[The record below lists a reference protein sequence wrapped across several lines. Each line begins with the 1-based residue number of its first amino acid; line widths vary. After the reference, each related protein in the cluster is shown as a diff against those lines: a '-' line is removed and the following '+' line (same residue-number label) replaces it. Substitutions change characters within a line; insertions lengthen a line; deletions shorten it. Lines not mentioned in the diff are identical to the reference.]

1 MCIKMLKSKVVL
13 ASLASSLVFTN
24 VNAMTV
30 ADPGTHSLVGS
41 LMAKNAS
48 HFAQVVAQ
56 QAKEVAQWA
65 DEKTKWARD
74 LAHYAK
80 EIQAYKDQLIAT
92 TGVKDLVSSFNELKG
107 AYDKMEELYKWGEE
121 IVNDP
126 ASFAKDLFKDTW
138 RDYNKFDGCS
148 KMSGEARASC
158 YASFAKDVT
167 TAGLNKKA
175 LENYKEVSKSSD
187 KLGDKIKEA
196 EDIKASTDVGNL
208 IAKQQLDLAIH
219 EARKQ
224 AILQEAEA
232 KAKLEKRQAIEV
244 SVEKMM
250 KNRDD
255 TKYFT
260 SK

>member
-1 MCIKMLKSKVVL
+1 M
-13 ASLASSLVFTN
+13 
-24 VNAMTV
+24 
-30 ADPGTHSLVGS
+30 
-41 LMAKNAS
+41 
-48 HFAQVVAQ
+48 
-56 QAKEVAQWA
+56 
-65 DEKTKWARD
+65 
-74 LAHYAK
+74 
-80 EIQAYKDQLIAT
+80 
-92 TGVKDLVSSFNELKG
+92 VSSFNELKG

-126 ASFAKDLFKDTW
+126 ASFAKDLFSDTW
-138 RDYNKFDGCS
+138 KDYNKFDGCS
-148 KMSGEARASC
+148 KMSGEAQASC

-219 EARKQ
+219 KARKQ
-224 AILQEAEA
+224 AMLQEVEA
-232 KAKLEKRQAIEV
+232 KAKLEKKQAIEA
-244 SVEKMM
+244 SVEEMM

>member
-24 VNAMTV
+24 VNATGI
-30 ADPGTHSLVGS
+30 P
-41 LMAKNAS
+41 
-48 HFAQVVAQ
+48 VVDGALTSIQ
-56 QAKEVAQWA
+56 TQNLLETITRNAKEVQQWA
-65 DEKTKWARD
+65 DQKTKWAQD

-92 TGVKDLVSSFNELKG
+92 TGVKDLITSFNEIKS
-107 AYDKMEELYKWGEE
+107 AYNKMEELYKRGEG

-126 ASFAKDLFKDTW
+126 TSFAKDLFSDTW

-158 YASFAKDVT
+158 YANFAKNVT

-224 AILQEAEA
+224 AMLQEAEA
-232 KAKLEKRQAIEV
+232 KANLERKKMVDEYTKAQAE
-244 SVEKMM
+244 
-250 KNRDD
+250 NGDD

>member
-24 VNAMTV
+24 VNATGI
-30 ADPGTHSLVGS
+30 P
-41 LMAKNAS
+41 
-48 HFAQVVAQ
+48 VVDGALTSIQ
-56 QAKEVAQWA
+56 TQNLLETITRKAKEVQQWA
-65 DEKTKWARD
+65 DQKTKWAQD

-92 TGVKDLVSSFNELKG
+92 TGVKDLVSTFNELKS
-107 AYDKMEELYKWGEE
+107 AYNKMEELYKWGEE

-126 ASFAKDLFKDTW
+126 AGFAKNLFKDTW
-138 RDYNKFDGCS
+138 NDYNKFDGCS
-148 KMSGEARASC
+148 KMSGESRASC
-158 YASFAKDVT
+158 YANFAKDVT

-224 AILQEAEA
+224 AMLQEVEA
-232 KAKLEKRQAIEV
+232 KAKLEIKKERDAMFKAQE
-244 SVEKMM
+244 E
-250 KNRDD
+250 NRDT

>member
-30 ADPGTHSLVGS
+30 ADPGTHSLVAS
-41 LMAKNAS
+41 LMSTNAG
-48 HFAQVVAQ
+48 HFAQVIAQ

-65 DEKTKWARD
+65 DQKTKWAQD

-138 RDYNKFDGCS
+138 
-148 KMSGEARASC
+148 
-158 YASFAKDVT
+158 KD
-167 TAGLNKKA
+167 
-175 LENYKEVSKSSD
+175 
-187 KLGDKIKEA
+187 
-196 EDIKASTDVGNL
+196 
-208 IAKQQLDLAIH
+208 
-219 EARKQ
+219 
-224 AILQEAEA
+224 
-232 KAKLEKRQAIEV
+232 
-244 SVEKMM
+244 
-250 KNRDD
+250 
-255 TKYFT
+255 
-260 SK
+260 

>member
-13 ASLASSLVFTN
+13 VSLASSLVFTN

-30 ADPGTHSLVGS
+30 ADPGTHSLVAS
-41 LMAKNAS
+41 LMSTNAG
-48 HFAQVVAQ
+48 HFAQVIAQ

-65 DEKTKWARD
+65 DQKTKWAQD

-138 RDYNKFDGCS
+138 KDYNKFDGCS
-148 KMSGEARASC
+148 KMSGEAQAAC
-158 YASFAKDVT
+158 YAKFASDVT

-224 AILQEAEA
+224 AMLQEAEA
-232 KAKLEKRQAIEV
+232 KSKLEAKKAGDEMY
-244 SVEKMM
+244 EKMSQ
-250 KNRDD
+250 
-255 TKYFT
+255 
-260 SK
+260 SKQTRLFE

>member
-30 ADPGTHSLVGS
+30 ADPGTHSLVGN
-41 LMAKNAS
+41 LMATNAS

-80 EIQAYKDQLIAT
+80 ELQAYKDQLIAT
-92 TGVKDLVSSFNELKG
+92 TGVKDLITSFNEIKS
-107 AYDKMEELYKWGEE
+107 AYNKMEELYKRGEG

-126 ASFAKDLFKDTW
+126 TSFAKDLFSDTW
-138 RDYNKFDGCS
+138 KDYNKFDSCS
-148 KMSGEARASC
+148 KMSGESRASC
-158 YASFAKDVT
+158 YANFAKNVT

-224 AILQEAEA
+224 AMLQEAEA
-232 KAKLEKRQAIEV
+232 KANLERKKMVDEYTKAQAE
-244 SVEKMM
+244 
-250 KNRDD
+250 NRDD

>member
-24 VNAMTV
+24 VNATGI
-30 ADPGTHSLVGS
+30 P
-41 LMAKNAS
+41 
-48 HFAQVVAQ
+48 VVDGALTSIQ
-56 QAKEVAQWA
+56 TQNLLETITRNAKEVQQWA
-65 DEKTKWARD
+65 DQKTKWAQD

-80 EIQAYKDQLIAT
+80 ELQAYKDQLIAT
-92 TGVKDLVSSFNELKG
+92 TGVKDLITSFNEIKS
-107 AYDKMEELYKWGEE
+107 AYNKMEELYKRGEG

-126 ASFAKDLFKDTW
+126 TSFAKDLFSDTW
-138 RDYNKFDGCS
+138 KDYNKFDSCS
-148 KMSGEARASC
+148 KMSGESRASC
-158 YASFAKDVT
+158 YANFAKNVT

-224 AILQEAEA
+224 AMLQEVEA
-232 KAKLEKRQAIEV
+232 KAKLEIKKERDAMFKAQE
-244 SVEKMM
+244 E
-250 KNRDD
+250 NRDT

>member
-24 VNAMTV
+24 VNATGI
-30 ADPGTHSLVGS
+30 P
-41 LMAKNAS
+41 
-48 HFAQVVAQ
+48 VVDGALTSIQ
-56 QAKEVAQWA
+56 TQNLLETITRNAKEVQQWA
-65 DEKTKWARD
+65 DQKTKWAQD

-92 TGVKDLVSSFNELKG
+92 TGVKDLITSFNEIKS
-107 AYDKMEELYKWGEE
+107 AYNKMEELYKRGEG

-126 ASFAKDLFKDTW
+126 TSFAKDLFSDTW

-158 YASFAKDVT
+158 YANFAKNVT

-224 AILQEAEA
+224 AMLQEAEA
-232 KAKLEKRQAIEV
+232 KANLERK
-244 SVEKMM
+244 KMVDEYT
-250 KNRDD
+250 KAQTENRDD

>member
-30 ADPGTHSLVGS
+30 ADPGTHSLVAS
-41 LMAKNAS
+41 LMSTNAG
-48 HFAQVVAQ
+48 HFAQVIAQ

-80 EIQAYKDQLIAT
+80 ELQAYKDQLIAT
-92 TGVKDLVSSFNELKG
+92 TGVKDLITSFNEIKS
-107 AYDKMEELYKWGEE
+107 AYNKMEELYKRGEG

-126 ASFAKDLFKDTW
+126 TSFAKDLFSDTW
-138 RDYNKFDGCS
+138 KDYNKFDSCS
-148 KMSGEARASC
+148 KMSGESRASC
-158 YASFAKDVT
+158 YANFAKNVT

-224 AILQEAEA
+224 AMLQEVEA
-232 KAKLEKRQAIEV
+232 KAKLEIKKERDAMFKAQE
-244 SVEKMM
+244 E
-250 KNRDD
+250 NRDT

>member
-24 VNAMTV
+24 VNATGI
-30 ADPGTHSLVGS
+30 P
-41 LMAKNAS
+41 
-48 HFAQVVAQ
+48 VVDGALTSIQ
-56 QAKEVAQWA
+56 TQNLLETITRNAKEVQQWA
-65 DEKTKWARD
+65 DQKTKWAQD

-80 EIQAYKDQLIAT
+80 ELQAYKDQLIAT
-92 TGVKDLVSSFNELKG
+92 TGVKDLITSFNEIKS
-107 AYDKMEELYKWGEE
+107 AYNKMEELYKRGEG

-126 ASFAKDLFKDTW
+126 TSFAKDLFSDTW

-148 KMSGEARASC
+148 KMSGESRASC
-158 YASFAKDVT
+158 YANFAKNVT

-224 AILQEAEA
+224 AMLQEVEA
-232 KAKLEKRQAIEV
+232 KAKLEIKKERDAMFKAQE
-244 SVEKMM
+244 E
-250 KNRDD
+250 NRDT

>member
-13 ASLASSLVFTN
+13 VSLASSLVFTN
-24 VNAMTV
+24 VNAMPV
-30 ADPGTHSLVGS
+30 VDSGTHALVSS
-41 LMAKNAS
+41 LMATNAG
-48 HFAQVVAQ
+48 HFAQVIAQ

-65 DEKTKWARD
+65 DEKTKWAQD

-224 AILQEAEA
+224 AMLQEVEA
-232 KAKLEKRQAIEV
+232 KAKLEKKQAIEA
-244 SVEKMM
+244 SVEEMM